1 MDNFQHQ
8 SGQNERR
15 VMSRID
21 AALRINYQI
30 ISADMAFNDPY
41 DSNFVLPRYFLL
53 LAELDQF
60 DHALMYELEQLN
72 QKDQQIARILS
83 LFNQKL
89 NLITGSLYDSIVQTM
104 LPIPAQVNLS
114 ETGLSFY
121 AEQEIPQQCYIHITL
136 SHPDNYFHIAATAQV
151 VYSNQEENGL
161 YRTGAY
167 FMSLHPQ
174 DKVKLTEALQQF
186 KQPDSSSEDL

>member
-1 MDNFQHQ
+1 MENLQHQ
-8 SGQNERR
+8 SGNIERR

-30 ISADMAFNDPY
+30 ITKDVALNDPY

-89 NLITGSLYDSIVQTM
+89 NLITGSLYDSIVQSM
-104 LPIPAQVNLS
+104 LPVPEDVNFS
-114 ETGLSFY
+114 ESGLSFFSKRLIK
-121 AEQEIPQQCYIHITL
+121 EGTYIHLTL
-136 SHPDNYFHIAATAQV
+136 SHPENFFHIAATAQV
-151 VYSNQEENGL
+151 VYSRAEDNGQF
-161 YRTGAY
+161 RTGAY
-167 FMSLHPQ
+167 FITLHPQ
-174 DKVKLTEALQQF
+174 DRAKISECVKAYEI
-186 KQPDSSSEDL
+186 P